1 MSEGKTSQILIVED
15 DVDLAEMLNAY
26 FRVQGYEV
34 LTATWGEDAVRMA
47 QDIPPD
53 IILLDIRLPD
63 IDGYEVC
70 RQLREH
76 RRTRKIPIIFLTEK
90 RERKS
95 KLAGLELGAVDYV
108 TKPFDIQELRLRVR
122 NTLRRVGRSPQ
133 MNPVTGLPE
142 RSLVDEFLQGL
153 LEKPEWTLVVVSMMG
168 LDRFREEYGFVAA
181 DDVLRAASLMVVNA
195 VREVGGASDFVG
207 HLGHTDFVVVT
218 NPDRAATLQSRV
230 LPRLKS
236 SVPYFYPIKDRVKAQ
251 QSSDVIRVFTG
262 ALYLGEQLFSD
273 VDELKTALLRTRR
286 AG

>member
-1 MSEGKTSQILIVED
+1 MSP
-15 DVDLAEMLNAY
+15 
-26 FRVQGYEV
+26 
-34 LTATWGEDAVRMA
+34 TA
-47 QDIPPD
+47 
-53 IILLDIRLPD
+53 
-63 IDGYEVC
+63 
-70 RQLREH
+70 
-76 RRTRKIPIIFLTEK
+76 RTPSHQKDTNHFLTEK

-273 VDELKTALLRTRR
+273 VDDLKTALLRTRR